1 MVKRKIDLFLICFL
15 NIFFYVFA
23 FDLGYSQ
30 DRSINAIERNVSD
43 NMKARDEKVKKE
55 FSTGLRYKEPPA
67 KGWWWYQDYF
77 VDKHEELQEK
87 VPLANENQK
96 HVSGQ
101 EKKQQDKT
109 DFSLEKDTVDKQK
122 KFKPLSEYTYE
133 ELLRMPVNEFRELYN
148 YYLEMAVSNPTEE
161 NVYNYLNL
169 QEVLVK
175 KAIAF
180 TSAYQ
185 YVQQKYADYFSGG
198 FYPVAKPGVEALQRA
213 KLAEIN
219 AALRSVKDEFGLVVF
234 VRKDCPYCLVQ
245 AQIMEY
251 MIAEGFK
258 VRYIDVDEFPRF
270 ASEFGVEVVPTI
282 LLVHRSGQALP
293 IGSGVISLDELKR
306 RIYGVWKIWSGT
318 ESPESYSLYLFERG
332 TPLDP
337 KVPPPLWQQR
347 YKK

>member
-1 MVKRKIDLFLICFL
+1 MLKRGTNLFWLCFL
-15 NIFFYVFA
+15 NIFLYFSIFGI
-23 FDLGYSQ
+23 GYSQ
-30 DRSINAIERNVSD
+30 DRDISGVEKKDERL
-43 NMKARDEKVKKE
+43 KKE
-55 FSTGLRYKEPPA
+55 FSTGLRYREEPA
-67 KGWWWYQDYF
+67 KGWWWYRDYF
-77 VDKHEELQEK
+77 SDKSEEFQKSSEKQDRISEQKKDQVDKLSSEKEE
-87 VPLANENQK
+87 A
-96 HVSGQ
+96 GR
-101 EKKQQDKT
+101 
-109 DFSLEKDTVDKQK
+109 QK

-161 NVYNYLNL
+161 NIYNYLNL

-185 YVQQKYADYFSGG
+185 YVQQKYADYYSGG
-198 FYPVAKPGVEALQRA
+198 FYPISKPGVEALQQAR
-213 KLAEIN
+213 LSEIDN
-219 AALRSVKDEFGLVVF
+219 VLKSVKDEFGLVLF
-234 VRKDCPYCLVQ
+234 VKKSCPYCLAQ
-245 AQIMEY
+245 AQIMKY
-251 MIAEGFK
+251 MVAEGFK
-258 VRYIDVDEFPRF
+258 VRYIDVDEFPGF

-293 IGSGVISLDELKR
+293 IGSGVISLDEIKR

-337 KVPPPLWQQR
+337 KVPPPLWQ
-347 YKK
+347 KKHRK